1 MATYNFNCP
10 KCAQLIAAD
19 LAAAGQTLQCPQC
32 QQTFTAPAPVAAA
45 SSSASAGT
53 RTTLPLAV
61 WSLVLGILGLGCC
74 GIFSGIPAAICGHK
88 AQAKIKASNGTLD
101 GAGMA
106 LAGLILGYV
115 AIGLT
120 VVLIPIYSAI
130 AIPSFM
136 SAREA
141 ARKAN
146 CNNNLR
152 LIDHAKQQFATSH
165 ANVTDSYAPT
175 WSELQPYFKAGSPQC
190 PDGGTYSVNAITSNP
205 TCSKSGHVLVND
217 FK

>member
-1 MATYNFNCP
+1 MP
-10 KCAQLIAAD
+10 AD
-19 LAAAGQTLQCPQC
+19 
-32 QQTFTAPAPVAAA
+32 VHR
-45 SSSASAGT
+45 AGT
-53 RTTLPLAV
+53 GGGRFIFGVGWNAHDAAPGGLESGVGHSRAV
-61 WSLVLGILGLGCC
+61 GCC